1 MPLVDSSWPNDWN
14 RQILKQLRAKIV
26 DNRRQTSDRAVQTV
40 AQKSEGDFTRI
51 EKPLIRGVEHKTQ
64 CTDEKFSLALI
75 DIAFRMHEQLS
86 CYQAS
91 RTAEDRKHEA
101 FICELKNNYEKNL
114 QALRRK
120 YRVDLESFRKKIEE
134 AAERHTNKLR
144 EEGKDLRRSKY
155 FNREKRSA
163 PSVAVAR
170 TCATHTK
177 CCSLCPLQNDAT
189 FDALSKF
196 LNRGRVRRR
205 EYVGYSE
212 HLAFGKRRG
221 KKALPMDTITV
232 FCDVLS
238 ENVCEIRQDS
248 RTYGTGTTTVPRK
261 PHNKNDKGSHCTTG
275 PYIMGSNGHIDTT
288 HQEYDAFPHK
298 GRRPV
303 CSCIRKK
310 SFSCSTLLV
319 PNCHVTRKEHEGW
332 DAGRLPK
339 PK

>member
-1 MPLVDSSWPNDWN
+1 MNFTPGDQDTDIENVTRELKDLKALFGLYEDRALELQTELKLAHDEFCNLVVTRESTLVRTDREELGLQVPQGECEECVQRKHLQDSAIAKLRKKNQLYKQELDCAL
-14 RQILKQLRAKIV
+14 RQLEKEKQLRAKIV

-144 EEGKDLRRSKY
+144 EEGKDLRRRLLEAEAQQVEAKQTIRRLQLQLQLS
-155 FNREKRSA
+155 
-163 PSVAVAR
+163 
-170 TCATHTK
+170 
-177 CCSLCPLQNDAT
+177 SLGAN
-189 FDALSKF
+189 
-196 LNRGRVRRR
+196 
-205 EYVGYSE
+205 
-212 HLAFGKRRG
+212 
-221 KKALPMDTITV
+221 
-232 FCDVLS
+232 
-238 ENVCEIRQDS
+238 
-248 RTYGTGTTTVPRK
+248 TG
-261 PHNKNDKGSHCTTG
+261 
-275 PYIMGSNGHIDTT
+275 
-288 HQEYDAFPHK
+288 
-298 GRRPV
+298 
-303 CSCIRKK
+303 
-310 SFSCSTLLV
+310 
-319 PNCHVTRKEHEGW
+319 
-332 DAGRLPK
+332 
-339 PK
+339 